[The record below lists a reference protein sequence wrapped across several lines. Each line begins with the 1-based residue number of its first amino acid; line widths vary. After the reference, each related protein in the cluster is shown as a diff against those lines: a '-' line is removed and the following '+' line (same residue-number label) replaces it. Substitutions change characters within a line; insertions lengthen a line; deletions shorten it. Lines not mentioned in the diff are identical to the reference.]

1 MILRFHL
8 TQKYLLVY
16 FAAQKTNL
24 ALTTAFLKGSPE
36 QFDVKKNNKD
46 SILKTK
52 SRHTVETELQGIIA
66 KFYLSQVQPLM
77 SREKWKFS
85 VNSYS

>member
-24 ALTTAFLKGSPE
+24 ALTTAFLKGSRE
-36 QFDVKKNNKD
+36 QFDVKK
-46 SILKTK
+46 ITKT
-52 SRHTVETELQGIIA
+52 VC
-66 KFYLSQVQPLM
+66 
-77 SREKWKFS
+77 
-85 VNSYS
+85 